1 MSQDSFIAYRHHRW
15 FWITG
20 LVLAGLTGWYF
31 SEEPL
36 GGRNGGTTFGYT
48 VGALSA
54 ILIGYLMWF
63 GVRKRSYRSKITTLQ
78 GWLSAHVWI
87 GVGLAYLVLLHSGF
101 QIGIN
106 VHTLAYG
113 LMLVTIASGIWG
125 AANYRI
131 VPYQTPSNRGGASL
145 GTLLDQIEQVGRE
158 IAELAQG
165 KSPSTA
171 ALLKKLN
178 TGTVPSVWAVLL
190 KPRREVVLSV
200 ANAAAAIQELPEV
213 EVEAGH
219 KLVELIDRRL
229 ELLHKLKREMRAQA
243 LLKIW
248 LYFHIP
254 IAFGTV
260 VAVLIHIFVV
270 LYYRDV
276 SDELLNLFSCVS
288 CHGVQEAGDKGA
300 GGI

>member
-1 MSQDSFIAYRHHRW
+1 M
-15 FWITG
+15 
-20 LVLAGLTGWYF
+20 
-31 SEEPL
+31 
-36 GGRNGGTTFGYT
+36 
-48 VGALSA
+48 
-54 ILIGYLMWF
+54 
-63 GVRKRSYRSKITTLQ
+63 
-78 GWLSAHVWI
+78 
-87 GVGLAYLVLLHSGF
+87 
-101 QIGIN
+101 
-106 VHTLAYG
+106 
-113 LMLVTIASGIWG
+113 
-125 AANYRI
+125 
-131 VPYQTPSNRGGASL
+131 
-145 GTLLDQIEQVGRE
+145 GRE